1 MNKNG
6 NLSPKANKTLLV
18 VNLVIFIGAVVLAVV
33 DVFYREYLQAVA
45 MLLVMIV
52 TAINIYGCRKRMKGK
67 L

>member
-52 TAINIYGCRKRMKGK
+52 TAINTYGCRKRMKGK